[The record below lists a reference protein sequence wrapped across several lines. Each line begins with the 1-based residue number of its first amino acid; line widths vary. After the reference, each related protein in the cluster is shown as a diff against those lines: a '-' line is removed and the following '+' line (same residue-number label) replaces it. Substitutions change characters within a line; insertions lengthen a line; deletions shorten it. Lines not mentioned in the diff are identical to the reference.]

1 MSKKNFKTAFDSLL
15 DIEEP
20 VSKKRAPNEKRA
32 TFIIKLD
39 QLEKLK
45 AISYYDR
52 KLLKETL
59 AEALEIYILNYESKN
74 GTLEPRKSI

>member
-20 VSKKRAPNEKRA
+20 VSKKSASNEKRA

-59 AEALEIYILNYESKN
+59 AEALEVYILNYETKN
-74 GTLEPRKSI
+74 GTLELRKGI